1 MSRCGW
7 SARLTDCDRLSRAK
21 WQGSKHE
28 EAADLRH
35 RKVYS
40 YTEFQFKSGVKLEMV
55 MSYHRSDKLQ
65 NLAETRE
72 QKRDLCR
79 ETNRGG
85 VKRRQ

>member
-1 MSRCGW
+1 
-7 SARLTDCDRLSRAK
+7 
-21 WQGSKHE
+21 
-28 EAADLRH
+28 
-35 RKVYS
+35 
-40 YTEFQFKSGVKLEMV
+40 

-85 VKRRQ
+85 DNRNTRQRPEHDKYVKRATTDVLHGSQRS